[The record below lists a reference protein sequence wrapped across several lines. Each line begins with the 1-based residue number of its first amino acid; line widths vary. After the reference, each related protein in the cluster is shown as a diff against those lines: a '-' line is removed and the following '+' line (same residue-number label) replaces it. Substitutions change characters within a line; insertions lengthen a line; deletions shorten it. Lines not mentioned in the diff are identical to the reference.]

1 MKKQLT
7 IWSVSL
13 FCAFFVA
20 SCGPKSGEKQNGMG
34 AAELNKIIDKMVI
47 DEELDQ
53 SVADNI
59 KNKLKDQEAEATTV
73 PVDISDE
80 DRKEALK
87 VNSMQLLQDIHLDR
101 SLKLDK
107 YLGKTLLIK
116 DLLIHNIATVDQG
129 GNYVKKVFAYP
140 FDPKNNSIAVSYG
153 EYDSY
158 PEFTFKGQ
166 YLEVINEI
174 ASKNASFTFEL
185 NNPDQMKKINA
196 LEWES
201 IEGNNF
207 VYKVDILI
215 KNFSK
220 ENIVYVV
227 GGDPSNDMKANSI
240 QINLTGAEI
249 QK

>member
-1 MKKQLT
+1 MKKRIL
-7 IWSVSL
+7 IWSTSV

-20 SCGPKSGEKQNGMG
+20 SCGPKSGEQQNGMG
-34 AAELNKIIDKMVI
+34 AAELNKIIDQMVK
-47 DEELDQ
+47 DEELEQ

-59 KNKLKDQEAEATTV
+59 KNKLKAEEAV
-73 PVDISDE
+73 KI
-80 DRKEALK
+80 
-87 VNSMQLLQDIHLDR
+87 NSMQLLQDIHSDR
-101 SLKLDK
+101 SLNMDK

-116 DLLIHNIATVDQG
+116 DLLIHNISTVDQG

-140 FDPKNNSIAVSYG
+140 LDPKNNSIALSYNSDYG
-153 EYDSY
+153 DY
-158 PEFTFKGQ
+158 PVYTYKGSM
-166 YLEVINEI
+166 LGIINDLGTE
-174 ASKNASFTFEL
+174 KPCFTFEL
-185 NNPDQMKKINA
+185 NSPDQMKKINA

-215 KNFSK
+215 KNFAK

>member
-1 MKKQLT
+1 MKRRIL
-7 IWSVSL
+7 IWSTSV

-20 SCGPKSGEKQNGMG
+20 SCGPKSGEQQNGMG
-34 AAELNKIIDKMVI
+34 AAEFNKIIDQMVK

-53 SVADNI
+53 SVADSI
-59 KNKLKDQEAEATTV
+59 KNKLKAQEAVSTA
-73 PVDISDE
+73 PVEISDE
-80 DRKEALK
+80 DRKEAVK
-87 VNSMQLLQDIHLDR
+87 VNSVQLLEDIHSDR
-101 SLKLDK
+101 SLNMDK

-116 DLLIHNIATVDQG
+116 DLLIHNISTVDQG

-153 EYDSY
+153 EFDSY
-158 PEFTFKGQ
+158 PEYTYKGSM
-166 YLEVINEI
+166 LGIINDLGTD
-174 ASKNASFTFEL
+174 KPCFTFEL
-185 NNPDQMKKINA
+185 NSPDQMKKINA

-220 ENIVYVV
+220 ENIEYVV
-227 GGDPSNDMKANSI
+227 GGDISNDMKANSI
-240 QINLTGAEI
+240 KINLTGAEI

>member
-1 MKKQLT
+1 MKKRIL
-7 IWSVSL
+7 IWSTSV

-20 SCGPKSGEKQNGMG
+20 SCGPKSGEQQNGMG
-34 AAELNKIIDKMVI
+34 AAELNKIIDQMVK

-53 SVADNI
+53 SVADSI
-59 KNKLKDQEAEATTV
+59 KNKLKAQEAVSTA
-73 PVDISDE
+73 PVEISDE
-80 DRKEALK
+80 DRKEAVK
-87 VNSMQLLQDIHLDR
+87 VNSVQLLEDIHSDR
-101 SLKLDK
+101 SLNMDK

-116 DLLIHNIATVDQG
+116 DLLIHNISTVDQG

-140 FDPKNNSIAVSYG
+140 LDPKNNSIALSYNSDYG
-153 EYDSY
+153 DY
-158 PEFTFKGQ
+158 PVYTYKGSM
-166 YLEVINEI
+166 LGIINDLGTE
-174 ASKNASFTFEL
+174 KPCFTFEL
-185 NNPDQMKKINA
+185 NSPDQMKKINA

-215 KNFSK
+215 KNFAK

>member
-1 MKKQLT
+1 MKKGIL
-7 IWSVSL
+7 IWSISL

-20 SCGPKSGEKQNGMG
+20 SCGPKSGEQQKGMG
-34 AAELNKIIDKMVI
+34 AAELNKIIDQMVK

-59 KNKLKDQEAEATTV
+59 KNKLKAEEAVSNA
-73 PVDISDE
+73 PVEISEE
-80 DRKEALK
+80 DRKEAVK
-87 VNSMQLLQDIHLDR
+87 INSMQLLQDIHSDR
-101 SLKLDK
+101 SLNMDK

-116 DLLIHNIATVDQG
+116 DLLIHNISTVDQG

-174 ASKNASFTFEL
+174 ASKNASFNFEL

-220 ENIVYVV
+220 ENIEYVV
-227 GGDPSNDMKANSI
+227 GGDISNDMKANSI
-240 QINLTGAEI
+240 KINLTGAEI